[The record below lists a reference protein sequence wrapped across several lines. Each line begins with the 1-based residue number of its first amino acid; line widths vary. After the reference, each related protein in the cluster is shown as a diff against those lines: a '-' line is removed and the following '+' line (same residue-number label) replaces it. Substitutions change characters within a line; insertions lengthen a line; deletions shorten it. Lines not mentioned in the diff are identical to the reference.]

1 MATEL
6 TPHERDVVR
15 LRLGLDDGVP
25 QTVKEVA
32 EIFGGRF
39 SAAGKMHAATG

>member
-6 TPHERDVVR
+6 TANERDVVR

-25 QTVKEVA
+25 QTAKEVA
-32 EIFGGRF
+32 EIFGGHF
-39 SAAGKMHAATG
+39 SQAGKY